1 MSSQSQDL
9 STEEKKVLD
18 EALSNGGVPIGPTA
32 EYAADLRRRLLNAA
46 AAVQVSRAKP
56 NRRVLV
62 GSIFGAALAA
72 VVLAGLWFSNG
83 EPAWASA
90 IRKARGQAWIHAKI
104 ERDGGSQGD
113 VWVSP
118 ERDIVA
124 AKIGKTVL
132 FEDYKHEIFRR
143 YDGDRKPL
151 FRASQPENPNLGQ
164 DLMSASGFA
173 AMFRRSPGG
182 PSLLPNEPIEHWT
195 LRSRMI
201 DGIPCDEYEIEIHSP
216 DRAPSTLLLTVDKR
230 LSLPHSLTIVEGD
243 SHATSQFDYPSTG
256 PLDVHALGV
265 PVDVQTVNIDQSG
278 KLLPIV
284 HTLGVGRK
292 EFDDYTAL
300 SVTSVF
306 DGARPLQKCEVKRVL
321 RRGDKWRIDRVDVSD
336 PDFVLPKDP
345 DQALSAWH
353 AKSKALRFVPL
364 FICDGHFIG
373 NFRRNGEGMT
383 DDRPQVSNATDD
395 SAEGFA
401 IHIPERSCRP
411 IFHLGATNHPFHVSS
426 EREGSREEL
435 IKVDLLRVP
444 TAKGPED
451 PLKTYWLDPNLGDVA
466 LRIVTHLDGLS
477 EASASK
483 PRPKSREV
491 AFKEFRQSPRGY
503 WYPGVVDRDPISKS
517 QPVTRFYVDFS
528 NVPSDDLFGPVV
540 PIP

>member
-1 MSSQSQDL
+1 MSSQSEDL

-46 AAVQVSRAKP
+46 AAVSLSPAKP

-62 GSIFGAALAA
+62 GSIFGAAVAA
-72 VVLAGLWFSNG
+72 VVLAGIWFSNG

-90 IRKARGQAWIHAKI
+90 IRRARGQAWILAKV
-104 ERDGGSQGD
+104 ERDGVPQGEI
-113 VWVSP
+113 WVSP

-132 FEDYKHEIFRR
+132 FEDYKHEIFLR

-164 DLMSASGFA
+164 DLMSASGLA

-256 PLDVHALGV
+256 PLDVQALGV

-284 HTLGVGRK
+284 HKLGEGRK

-321 RRGDKWRIDRVDVSD
+321 RRGVKWRIDSVDVSD
-336 PDFVLPKDP
+336 PNFVLPKDP
-345 DQALSAWH
+345 GQALSAWH
-353 AKSKALRFVPL
+353 AKSKVLRFAPL
-364 FICDGHFIG
+364 VICDGRWIRSFQQ
-373 NFRRNGEGMT
+373 NGELATGG
-383 DDRPQVSNATDD
+383 RPFQVFKATDD
-395 SAEGFA
+395 SVAESFA
-401 IHIPERSCRP
+401 TYIPERSCRP
-411 IFHLGATNHPFHVSS
+411 IFSTNHLFDVSS
-426 EREGSREEL
+426 EREGSPEES
-435 IKVDLLRVP
+435 IKVDVLPVP
-444 TAKGPED
+444 TAKGQHD
-451 PLKTYWLDPNLGDVA
+451 PLKTYWLDPTLGDVA
-466 LRIVTHLDGLS
+466 RRIVTHLDGLS
-477 EASASK
+477 EASAGE
-483 PRPKSREV
+483 PRSKSREV
-491 AFKEFRQSPRGY
+491 ALKDFRQSPRGY
-503 WYPGVVDRDPISKS
+503 WYPGIVDRDPISKS

-528 NVPSDDLFGPVV
+528 SVPSDDLFGPVV
-540 PIP
+540 PTP

>member
-18 EALSNGGVPIGPTA
+18 EALSNGGVRIGPTA
-32 EYAADLRRRLLNAA
+32 EYAADLRHRLLNAA
-46 AAVQVSRAKP
+46 SAVPISRAKP
-56 NRRVLV
+56 NRRILV
-62 GSIFGAALAA
+62 GSIFGAAVAA
-72 VVLAGLWFSNG
+72 VVLAGLWFSNS

-90 IRKARGQAWIHAKI
+90 IRRARGQAWIHAKI
-104 ERDGGSQGD
+104 ERDGVYQGA

-124 AKIGKTVL
+124 ARIGKSVL
-132 FEDYKHEIFRR
+132 FQDYKQEVFFR
-143 YDGDRKPL
+143 YDGGQKVLDRA
-151 FRASQPENPNLGQ
+151 FRSGNPSLGQ
-164 DLMSASGFA
+164 ELMSASGLA
-173 AMFRRSPGG
+173 AMFRRSPGA

-216 DRAPSTLLLTVDKR
+216 NRAPSTLLLTVDKR
-230 LSLPHSLTIVEGD
+230 QSLPRSLTIVEGD

-256 PLDVHALGV
+256 PLDLQALGV
-265 PVDVQTVNIDQSG
+265 PVDVPRVDIDQSH

-284 HTLGVGRK
+284 QTLGEGRK

-306 DGARPLQKCEVKRVL
+306 DNARPLHMCEVKRVL
-321 RRGDKWRIDRVDVSD
+321 RRGVKWRIDRVDVSD

-353 AKSKALRFVPL
+353 AKSEALRFVPL
-364 FICDGHFIG
+364 FICDGRLIG
-373 NFRRNGEGMT
+373 SFRRNGEGVAGA
-383 DDRPQVSNATDD
+383 RPQVSNATDD

-401 IHIPERSCRP
+401 IHIPERCCRP
-411 IFHLGATNHPFHVSS
+411 MFHLGATNHLFDVSN
-426 EREGSREEL
+426 EREGAGEEL
-435 IKVDLLRVP
+435 IKVDMLRVP
-444 TAKGPED
+444 TAKGPHD
-451 PLKTYWLDPNLGDVA
+451 PLKTYLLDPNHGDVA
-466 LRIVTHLDGLS
+466 LRIVTNLDGPS

-483 PRPKSREV
+483 PRSSSREV
-491 AFKEFRQSPRGY
+491 AFKDFRQSPRGY
-503 WYPGVVDRDPISKS
+503 WYPGVVDRDPISNS
-517 QPVTRFYVDFS
+517 QPVTRFYVDFA

-540 PIP
+540 PTP